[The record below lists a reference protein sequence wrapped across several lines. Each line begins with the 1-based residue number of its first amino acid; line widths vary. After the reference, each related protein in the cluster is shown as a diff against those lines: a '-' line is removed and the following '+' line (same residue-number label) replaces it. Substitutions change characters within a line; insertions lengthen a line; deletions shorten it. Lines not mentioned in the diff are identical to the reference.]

1 MAIMWPYSSLI
12 TWPLSLRGQRL
23 LWSFYQFLKEYVVT
37 AWLQML
43 LRVTLLPIFCRG
55 GAWVRGYKIATISL
69 YTNMAAF
76 SFMFSKVM
84 TKQQRPIQYMCT
96 HSPSY
101 CWTSPVC
108 FSLIS
113 PPPSAL
119 PHTSHEYVCDQARSE
134 PLMRRITCL
143 ELVSFPDLPSVR
155 YWEFHWGPGN
165 ETRMTLAIHWALLP
179 GLCPRAHSLLPDS
192 CLCGSLTLRFSWSSF
207 FFKSADHHL
216 NLLTEVMWQL
226 CNIMWDHVMDG
237 HVTLCDGHVTHETWN
252 KVHVLHVGLTLS
264 LSSLKA
270 SRSSRSLVIIA
281 AAYIIAVNVHVK

>member
-1 MAIMWPYSSLI
+1 MVANASKGDTPSHFSAGEEPGYEATRSPLFPCTPTWQHFPSCSPRWWLSNKDPYS
-12 TWPLSLRGQRL
+12 T
-23 LWSFYQFLKEYVVT
+23 
-37 AWLQML
+37 
-43 LRVTLLPIFCRG
+43 
-55 GAWVRGYKIATISL
+55 
-69 YTNMAAF
+69 
-76 SFMFSKVM
+76 
-84 TKQQRPIQYMCT
+84 CT

-207 FFKSADHHL
+207 FFKSANHHL

-226 CNIMWDHVMDG
+226 CNIMWDHVMDGHVTLCDGHVTLCDG

-281 AAYIIAVNVHVK
+281 AAYIIAVNAHVK